1 MAVHPCW
8 KCTAACCLKIMDL
21 HDQVR
26 IKQIRWSSFMFVN
39 LAAVPNSDLSTPQ
52 RMVNSK
58 IRFVIMIYC
67 DTIPEN
73 SNHRHH
79 QQFIIARTIQVIA
92 WPVGSSPRLRVVAH
106 RCQAAPYLRWKK
118 GWNDEDPGDICG
130 KKRAM
135 SATRKNWQL
144 WLIGF
149 LLKGIA
155 FRSQLLN
162 LHRVLVPFQWARH

>member
-26 IKQIRWSSFMFVN
+26 IKQILWSSFMFVN
-39 LAAVPNSDLSTPQ
+39 LAVPNSDLSTPQ

-58 IRFVIMIYC
+58 IRFVIMIYY

-73 SNHRHH
+73 SNHHQ
-79 QQFIIARTIQVIA
+79 QQFIIVRTIQVIG

-106 RCQAAPYLRWKK
+106 RCQAAPYLRWKN
-118 GWNDEDPGDICG
+118 GWNDEDPGDIWQNGCWDMTNTFWG

-135 SATRKNWQL
+135 SATRKN
-144 WLIGF
+144 
-149 LLKGIA
+149 
-155 FRSQLLN
+155 
-162 LHRVLVPFQWARH
+162 

>member
-58 IRFVIMIYC
+58 IRFVIMIYY

-118 GWNDEDPGDICG
+118 GWNDETLGTFAG
-130 KKRAM
+130 
-135 SATRKNWQL
+135 RKEQCQQL
-144 WLIGF
+144 EKIGNFGWLVSF
-149 LLKGIA
+149 WK
-155 FRSQLLN
+155 
-162 LHRVLVPFQWARH
+162 V